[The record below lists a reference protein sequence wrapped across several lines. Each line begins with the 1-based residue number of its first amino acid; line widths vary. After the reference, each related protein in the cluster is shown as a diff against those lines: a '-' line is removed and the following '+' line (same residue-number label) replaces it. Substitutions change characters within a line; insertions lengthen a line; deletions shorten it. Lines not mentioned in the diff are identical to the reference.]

1 LCWKKSD
8 QNLMVTRNVNEGTA
22 RTASDLSL
30 QVVFTGQFL
39 RAALAHA
46 LCLFSRESGD
56 SM

>member
-1 LCWKKSD
+1 
-8 QNLMVTRNVNEGTA
+8 MVTRNVNEGTA